1 MRIQYSGGGESGRSF
16 KRADYVAV
24 YEYEQE
30 RDERKG
36 KFALNFQNPLDC
48 CFYIMRNKHRLYY
61 DKSSG
66 RYDIRFDV
74 ESYYGGLHCGECFE
88 VKVKDTWI
96 PVRIEMDMSDQ
107 WYLVGFPRT
116 KLDGLRVR
124 I

>member
-1 MRIQYSGGGESGRSF
+1 METREG
-16 KRADYVAV
+16 
-24 YEYEQE
+24 
-30 RDERKG
+30 
-36 KFALNFQNPLDC
+36 N
-48 CFYIMRNKHRLYY
+48 LYY

-88 VKVKDTWI
+88 VKVKDTRI